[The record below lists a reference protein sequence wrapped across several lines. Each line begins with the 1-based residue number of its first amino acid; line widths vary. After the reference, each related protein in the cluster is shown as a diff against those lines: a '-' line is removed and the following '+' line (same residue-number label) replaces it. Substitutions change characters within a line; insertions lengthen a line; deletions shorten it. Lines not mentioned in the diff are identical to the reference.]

1 MEYAAPVWDPYYNVD
16 VYMLEKVQ
24 RRVARWIQSEYSRTS
39 SIRALLSTLEIST
52 LEQRCQSSRLT

>member
-52 LEQRCQSSRLT
+52 LEQRC